1 MLGCARK
8 GILRR
13 TKSCR
18 DPVLCSWSLL
28 CWFMDAN
35 HCLTWCE
42 PAPGSLWRSLY
53 QDKEGKESLSL
64 LDLCILK
71 LSRFIAALTYCS
83 FLSTEYVLS
92 VQCCVPCLG
101 KRLCDSLEFLDVSNV
116 SPAKKKTF
124 LVFCNGAFV

>member
-1 MLGCARK
+1 MLEKASRGGGGSHAEIQFFAL
-8 GILRR
+8 GH
-13 TKSCR
+13 SF
-18 DPVLCSWSLL
+18 VGSWMPTTVSPGVNLL
-28 CWFMDAN
+28 A
-35 HCLTWCE
+35 
-42 PAPGSLWRSLY
+42 GSLWSLC
-53 QDKEGKESLSL
+53 QDKEGKESLLL

-83 FLSTEYVLS
+83 FLSTEYVLT

-116 SPAKKKTF
+116 SLAKKKTF